1 MERGT
6 EFGGILQGLK
16 RRGLIW
22 GLTALLAGCEATS
35 GPPESVTPA
44 PRQAPTLAETTPT
57 PLSPEIES
65 EEAAPTN
72 ALTGPEIYRGTG
84 QLARTA
90 PTPSLVDLPGGQV
103 TLNFA
108 GADIREVIDVVLG
121 DTLNVN
127 YAVDPMIEGTVT
139 VRTSQPIPRSAVIPA
154 LESIL
159 ELNQAALTFSNGIYK
174 VVPLQEA
181 GLTSTI
187 VQPSQRQL
195 ARGFG
200 INIIPLKFVSASA
213 LSNVLEPFVTQG
225 RTLRVDEDR
234 NLLIFAGTGVE
245 ARELAAMVDIFD
257 VDWMAGMSFGLFP
270 IEFAEAET
278 LVAELAEVFAQ
289 DDNLA
294 LAGMVKFL
302 PIERLNAVLVMTQ
315 QQAYLDRAQI
325 WISRLDRASE
335 GAGRR
340 IFVYRVQN
348 ARAADLADILGQ
360 VFEISDKAAE
370 TTEGVS
376 LAPELTA
383 VEVTSPTTE
392 GEQGAAPATTTPA
405 SATGGSTTTEAVS
418 TSLVTE
424 SGAVRIIADERN
436 NSLVILATPN
446 EYRMIEAT
454 LKRLDIIPLQVLIEA
469 TIVEVSLNDD
479 LQYGLE
485 WFFSSREST
494 FTFSSLA
501 SGAIASAF
509 PGFSYAF
516 AGGDAQVVLNLLT
529 SVTELNVISSPQLMV
544 LDNQSARIQVGDEV
558 PIATQSAVSITDA
571 DAPVVNSIEFRDTGV
586 ILEVTPRVNAGGLV
600 EMEVSQEVSTVTET
614 TSSDIDSP
622 TIQTRNIETTVAV
635 HSGETIA
642 LGGLI
647 QDDRS
652 EGYTG
657 VPLLSAI
664 PILGNLFKTQSEA
677 TTRRELLVLITP
689 QVVADQQQAREV
701 TEELRKRLK
710 SLEGLQQLVY

>member
-1 MERGT
+1 MESDAVGLRQTSAAVET
-6 EFGGILQGLK
+6 EP
-16 RRGLIW
+16 
-22 GLTALLAGCEATS
+22 TALN
-35 GPPESVTPA
+35 
-44 PRQAPTLAETTPT
+44 PRRADADTLPD
-57 PLSPEIES
+57 
-65 EEAAPTN
+65 N
-72 ALTGPEIYRGTG
+72 ALQRPEIYRGTG
-84 QLARTA
+84 RLARTA
-90 PTPSLVDLPGGQV
+90 PSPSLIDLPGGQV

-127 YAVDPMIEGTVT
+127 YAVDPMIEGNVT

-154 LESIL
+154 LENVL
-159 ELNQAALTFSNGIYK
+159 ALNQAALTFSNGLYK

-187 VQPSQRQL
+187 VQPSQQHL
-195 ARGFG
+195 GRGFG
-200 INIIPLKFVSASA
+200 INIIPLKYVSASA
-213 LSNVLEPFVTQG
+213 LSNVLESFVSPG
-225 RTLRVDEDR
+225 RTLLVDEDR

-245 ARELAAMVDIFD
+245 ARELAAMIDIFD

-270 IEFAEAET
+270 VEYADAET
-278 LVAELAEVFAQ
+278 LVAELQEVFAQ

-302 PIERLNAVLVMTQ
+302 PIERLNAVLVMSQ
-315 QQAYLDRAQI
+315 QVAYLDRAQT
-325 WISRLDRASE
+325 WIERLDRGSE

-340 IFVYRVQN
+340 IFVYPIEN

-360 VFEISDKAAE
+360 VFDV
-370 TTEGVS
+370 TTSEEDAVERAS
-376 LAPELTA
+376 VAPELTA
-383 VEVTSPTTE
+383 VEISSPVEETE
-392 GEQGAAPATTTPA
+392 GDTATTTSTS
-405 SATGGSTTTEAVS
+405 SATS
-418 TSLVTE
+418 TSRSSQSDAGYGTTGLVSE
-424 SGAVRIIADERN
+424 SGDIRIIADERN
-436 NSLVILATPN
+436 NSLVILATPG

-454 LKRLDIIPLQVLIEA
+454 LERLDIIPLQVLIEA

-485 WFFSSREST
+485 WFFSSGNNAV
-494 FTFSSLA
+494 TFSSLA
-501 SGAIASAF
+501 TGAIASAF

-516 AGGDAQVVLNLLT
+516 AGGDAQAVLNLLT
-529 SVTELNVISSPQLMV
+529 SVTELKVISSPQIMV
-544 LDNQSARIQVGDEV
+544 LDNQSARLQVGDEV
-558 PIATQSAVSITDA
+558 PIATQSSVSVTDPE
-571 DAPVVNSIEFRDTGV
+571 APIVNSIEFRDTGV
-586 ILEVTPRVNAGGLV
+586 ILDVTPRVNAGGLV

-635 HSGETIA
+635 QSGDTIA

-657 VPLLSAI
+657 VPLLSSI

-689 QVVADQQQAREV
+689 RVVTNQQEARDV
-701 TEELRKRLK
+701 TEELRRRLK
-710 SLEGLQQLVY
+710 SLSGLESKIY